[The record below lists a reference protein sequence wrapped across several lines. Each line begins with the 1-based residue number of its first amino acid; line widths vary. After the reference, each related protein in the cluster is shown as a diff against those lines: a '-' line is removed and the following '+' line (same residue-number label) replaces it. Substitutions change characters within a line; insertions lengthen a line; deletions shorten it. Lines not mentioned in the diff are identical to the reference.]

1 MPKIRIGALAKELDD
16 DVDNLVSLAKS
27 KLCSSMIT
35 GKGGKALWINEDGQE
50 ILRMAVDIPEIV
62 PKHYKGYV
70 IKSAANP
77 RYIYALIKEIDKKVP
92 VCVPRKLRKAL
103 VGKNIKIEAIEDEV
117 GVSYRYVR

>member
-1 MPKIRIGALAKELDD
+1 MPKIRIGTLAEELDAD
-16 DVDNLVSLAKS
+16 IDNLVSLAKS

>member
-1 MPKIRIGALAKELDD
+1 MPKIRIGALADELDA

-35 GKGGKALWINEDGQE
+35 GKGGKALWINVDGQE

-77 RYIYALIKEIDKKVP
+77 RYIYALIKEIGKKVP

>member
-1 MPKIRIGALAKELDD
+1 MPKIRIGALADELDA

>member
-1 MPKIRIGALAKELDD
+1 MPKIRIGTLAEKLDS

>member
-1 MPKIRIGALAKELDD
+1 MPKIRIGALAEELDA
-16 DVDNLVSLAKS
+16 DVDDLVSLAKS